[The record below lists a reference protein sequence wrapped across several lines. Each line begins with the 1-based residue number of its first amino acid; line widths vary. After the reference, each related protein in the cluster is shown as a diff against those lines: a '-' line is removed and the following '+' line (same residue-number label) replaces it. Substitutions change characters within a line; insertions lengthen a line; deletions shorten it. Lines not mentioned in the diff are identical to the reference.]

1 MSWGFS
7 GNMGFVLPDGWDFN
21 QVIEVQGV
29 FGPRRGSIDRVAV
42 SRDNAGVDVSRI
54 VAPPVWGGTVDTN
67 GQGGNAVSEF
77 DKFFEWVVKCE
88 VIFDQYYKEGYDAA
102 PNIPTAPPLAV

>member
-1 MSWGFS
+1 MVHRNVCGVLRSLGLVHGLFVSGMSCWGFS

-42 SRDNAGVDVSRI
+42 SPG
-54 VAPPVWGGTVDTN
+54 
-67 GQGGNAVSEF
+67 
-77 DKFFEWVVKCE
+77 
-88 VIFDQYYKEGYDAA
+88 
-102 PNIPTAPPLAV
+102 